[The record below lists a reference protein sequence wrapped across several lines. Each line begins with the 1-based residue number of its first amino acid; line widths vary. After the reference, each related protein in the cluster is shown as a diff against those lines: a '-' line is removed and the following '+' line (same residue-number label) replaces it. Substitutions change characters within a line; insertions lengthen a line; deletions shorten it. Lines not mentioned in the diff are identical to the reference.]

1 MEASDAAAM
10 DISDEA
16 TVETVDDG
24 YYTEKEFED
33 KLGDDG
39 QTDGYG
45 MSWNCEWLTIWH
57 DEQWNENFTDVHR
70 IDNDVERLKNC
81 AVARQLQYK
90 N

>member
-39 QTDGYG
+39 GQADGTG
-45 MSWNCEWLTIWH
+45 MLWNCE
-57 DEQWNENFTDVHR
+57 
-70 IDNDVERLKNC
+70 
-81 AVARQLQYK
+81 
-90 N
+90 

>member
-39 QTDGYG
+39 GQADGTG
-45 MSWNCEWLTIWH
+45 MLWNCEWLTWTKY
-57 DEQWNENFTDVHR
+57 EMRTSQMFTEL
-70 IDNDVERLKNC
+70 IMMLSAWKI
-81 AVARQLQYK
+81 AQLQGSYSIK
-90 N
+90 TR